1 MEENEEKILSAPTE
15 ELLWDQLIADFKN
28 DPDPLEYHT
37 ILEQQDQRVILDIFN
52 NHAVGFE
59 AMAFTS
65 FNAYIYDR
73 SNFRF
78 AIHNESFKD
87 EIAKIFGMQD
97 IVLGYKDFDERFMI
111 KSNDESKTT
120 TLFANPEIRDTLLLL
135 PPLSFSIVEY
145 TLEDADGKAP
155 FLELKIEKSIT
166 DVEMLRKVY
175 NAFFSVLQGI
185 EL

>member
-15 ELLWDQLIADFKN
+15 ELLWDQLMVDFSN

-37 ILEQQDQRVILDIFN
+37 ILEQKDRRIILDIFN

-65 FNAYIYDR
+65 LNAFIYDR

-78 AIHNESFKD
+78 TIHNEGVKD

-97 IVLGYKDFDERFMI
+97 IVLGFKEFDEKFII
-111 KSNDESKTT
+111 KSNDESKTAM
-120 TLFANPEIRDTLLLL
+120 LFGNPEIRDTLLSL
-135 PPLSFSIVEY
+135 PHLSFSIVEY
-145 TLEDADGKAP
+145 TLEDADGKALI
-155 FLELKIEKSIT
+155 LELKIKKSIT
-166 DVEMLRKVY
+166 NVNLLRKVY
-175 NAFFSVLQGI
+175 NAFFSVLQGV
-185 EL
+185 EQ